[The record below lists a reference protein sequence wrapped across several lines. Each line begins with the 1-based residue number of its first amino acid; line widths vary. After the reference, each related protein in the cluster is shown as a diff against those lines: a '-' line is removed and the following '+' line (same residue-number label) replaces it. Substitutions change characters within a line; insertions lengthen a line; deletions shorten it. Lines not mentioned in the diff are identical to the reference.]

1 MYYAFYMEHFQI
13 SLANITIITLM
24 LVKLE
29 RNLRTYLKLGEIQKV
44 IKSQIVHHINE
55 RSFLMVRLNLEC
67 SI

>member
-1 MYYAFYMEHFQI
+1 
-13 SLANITIITLM
+13 M